1 MLRPFPLPSG
11 LRGALLFAALWSG
24 GMAHTFAAAAPAP
37 DESYGVEVRIIEAS
51 RRAPADG
58 GGPALDPALA
68 GLAKE
73 LQGLPFKSFVLMD
86 SLQKD
91 LRKSESVSM
100 QFGRPDRKR
109 FLRVLAEG
117 KDAGKIKLA
126 VSMEVAKKKKPR
138 QEFKSGVS
146 IPEGGQLVVVA
157 NRANPG
163 PLDSVILLA
172 ISART
177 LPPGTTTPATSSAP
191 APAPAPPAPAR

>member
-1 MLRPFPLPSG
+1 M
-11 LRGALLFAALWSG
+11 
-24 GMAHTFAAAAPAP
+24 
-37 DESYGVEVRIIEAS
+37 
-51 RRAPADG
+51 
-58 GGPALDPALA
+58 DPALA

-91 LRKSESVSM
+91 LHKAEGVTM

-109 FLRVLAEG
+109 FLRVVAEG
-117 KDAGKIKLA
+117 KDAGKIKLD

-138 QEFKSGVS
+138 VEFKSGVS
-146 IPEGGQLVVVA
+146 IPEGGRLVVVT
-157 NRANPG
+157 NRMDPG

-177 LPPGTTTPATSSAP
+177 LPPGTSTSGGAP
-191 APAPAPPAPAR
+191 TAPPR